1 MNSRVV
7 DCLKH
12 QKKLKGLDK
21 PPFPGEDGEAI
32 YNNISQQAWEEW
44 LTFQTMLI
52 NEKQLS
58 LLDPDVRK
66 YLRAQMWHFFNNEE
80 VDSIEGFEPES

>member
-12 QKKLKGLDK
+12 QQKLKGLDK

-32 YNNISQQAWEEW
+32 YNNISQLAWEEW

>member
-12 QKKLKGLDK
+12 QQKLKGLDK
-21 PPFPGEDGEAI
+21 PPFPGEDGETI
-32 YNNISQQAWEEW
+32 YHNISQQAWEEW

-80 VDSIEGFEPES
+80 VDSIEGFEPQS

>member
-12 QKKLKGLDK
+12 QQKLKGLAK
-21 PPFPGEDGEAI
+21 PPFPGEDGEEI

-44 LTFQTMLI
+44 LNFQTMLI

-80 VDSIEGFEPES
+80 VEAIEGFEPES

>member
-1 MNSRVV
+1 MNSRFV

-12 QKKLKGLDK
+12 QQKLEGLEK
-21 PPFPGEDGEAI
+21 PPFPGEDGEAV
-32 YNNISQQAWEEW
+32 YNNISLKAWEEW

-66 YLRAQMWHFFNNEE
+66 YLRAQMWHFFNNED